1 MSTTSPPA
9 TVAPTEAKS
18 SRRRKGKGEGA
29 KNASEES
36 AQSPVAEVGPGQ
48 MGVDTPT
55 NGVEGSYESPY
66 IKELYK

>member
-1 MSTTSPPA
+1 MSTTAPPA
-9 TVAPTEAKS
+9 TVAPTETKS

-29 KNASEES
+29 KNASEDS
-36 AQSPVAEVGPGQ
+36 AQSPVAEAGPGPV
-48 MGVDTPT
+48 GVDAPT